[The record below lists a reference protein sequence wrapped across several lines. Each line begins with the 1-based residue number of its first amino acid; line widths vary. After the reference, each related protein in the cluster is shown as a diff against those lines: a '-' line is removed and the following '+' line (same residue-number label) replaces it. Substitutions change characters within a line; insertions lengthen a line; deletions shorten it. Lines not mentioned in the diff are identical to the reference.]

1 LNAAG
6 GMVYGRA
13 RKNSFRPR
21 IDSQCAVL
29 RCVVVKLLDVIW
41 AILRGLFRGFVEDY
55 PFSGSEGASAHK
67 KERPWWEKTARR
79 PSRETKSS
87 PAAGPVATQRAETN
101 QASAER
107 AGANQASTERPS
119 MPSWWASPAP
129 PATPPTIKVETDA
142 GTFVAA
148 TTFSGPN
155 LMGIRRVERP
165 RQEGESRRRRR
176 APREAREASP
186 VAHVDVELRPREPE
200 VPQAS
205 EDATSAAV
213 ARVDDKSQP
222 GETQATGETSRAG
235 TEVALPIEP
244 AEEPRVARARRVRS
258 RLGGEGGAPRL
269 ATTLA
274 TRLALAASSSPALA
288 AVKGGA

>member
-1 LNAAG
+1 
-6 GMVYGRA
+6 MVYGRA
-13 RKNSFRPR
+13 CRNSFGPR
-21 IDSQCAVL
+21 IDFQCVVL

-41 AILRGLFRGFVEDY
+41 AILRGLFRGFVEDH
-55 PFSGSEGASAHK
+55 PFSGSKGPAAHK
-67 KERPWWEKTARR
+67 KERPWWEETATR
-79 PSRETKSS
+79 PSRSS
-87 PAAGPVATQRAETN
+87 PAAGPVAAQRAETN
-101 QASAER
+101 QASTGR
-107 AGANQASTERPS
+107 ADTNQATTEKPS

-129 PATPPTIKVETDA
+129 PATPPMIKVETDA
-142 GTFVAA
+142 GSFVAA
-148 TTFSGPN
+148 TTFSGAN

-176 APREAREASP
+176 TPRETRETSP

-200 VPQAS
+200 VPEAS
-205 EDATSAAV
+205 EDVASIAV
-213 ARVDDKSQP
+213 ARVGDKSRP
-222 GETQATGETSRAG
+222 DEARATGETSRVETDA
-235 TEVALPIEP
+235 ALPIKP